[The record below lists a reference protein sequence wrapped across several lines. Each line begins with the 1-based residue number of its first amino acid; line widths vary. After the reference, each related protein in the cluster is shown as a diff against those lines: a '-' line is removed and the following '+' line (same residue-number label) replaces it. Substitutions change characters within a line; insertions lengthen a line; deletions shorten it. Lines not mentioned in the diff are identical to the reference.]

1 MICLKS
7 PLTNGAIFMQN
18 ELIPLHS
25 MGVSEAQIGLLA
37 NHLAKAAEFMW
48 PTDPGLPKALKWMQE
63 SLVKH
68 LSPNDAELLSNVVI
82 KNLPS
87 TEVVYREAGYDSC
100 QSHRKLSKVVGEAIL
115 VGGMIYESQLLGLPI
130 NLEEAKTL
138 VNSQLDLS
146 QNDAE
151 NLIQIAKK
159 HGGAQD
165 FLFPGVTPTSTDTP
179 SLASYAVATLSGQ
192 PLTSVRTI
200 TGVGGL
206 RYDQDWNFVTDF
218 RTFVK
223 LKVTEDKRYYPGIG
237 VFYILLNNDL
247 SAFPALASVTSVEQF
262 KHKLSKVEN
271 MQFQGV
277 SILCSTFLP
286 SWSEMKRFQDFTSPK
301 SLPFAEAFHSPAYE
315 FAILLETIK
324 KIVTGQVD
332 KTLLRQLDS
341 LTEKLDYLWSFN
353 STIHLPWTANI
364 AGLSNDLIGR
374 ITNLVG
380 DYGIR
385 YGMGYAGKSLE
396 IRQLAFGGNRKFP
409 LGLAGQTVYVV
420 RVYGESDSFQGNY
433 QENPLKPE
441 DELWKQIQKLG
452 FMKAGLALLEKHE

>member
-1 MICLKS
+1 
-7 PLTNGAIFMQN
+7 MQN
-18 ELIPLHS
+18 ELIPLQS

-37 NHLAKAAEFMW
+37 NHLAKAAESVW
-48 PTDPGLPKALKWMQE
+48 LTDPGIPEAVKWMHE

-68 LSPNDAELLSNVVI
+68 LSPNDANLLSDIVI

-87 TEVVYREAGYDSC
+87 AEVVYSEVGYDSC
-100 QSHRKLSKVVGEAIL
+100 QSHRKLSKVAGEAIL
-115 VGGMIYESQLLGLPI
+115 IGGMIYESQLLGSPLS
-130 NLEEAKTL
+130 LEEAKAL
-138 VNSQLDLS
+138 INSQLDLN
-146 QNDAE
+146 QDDAE
-151 NLIQIAKK
+151 NLILIAKI

-165 FLFPGVTPTSTDTP
+165 FLFPGVTPSNTDTP

-192 PLTSVRTI
+192 PLTSVRTL

-218 RTFVK
+218 KTFVK

-237 VFYILLNNDL
+237 IFYLLLNNNL
-247 SAFPALASVTSVEQF
+247 SEFPTLTSVTALEQF
-262 KHKLSKVEN
+262 KQKLTKVEN

-277 SILCSTFLP
+277 SVLCSTFLP
-286 SWSEMKRFQDFTSPK
+286 SWSEMKNYQDFTSPK
-301 SLPFAEAFHSPAYE
+301 SLPLAEAFHSPAYE
-315 FAILLETIK
+315 FAILIETIK
-324 KIVTGQVD
+324 KIATGQVD
-332 KTLLRQLDS
+332 KVLLGQLDI

-364 AGLSNDLIGR
+364 AGLSNDLIGK

-396 IRQLAFGGNRKFP
+396 IRQLSFGDNRKFP
-409 LGLAGQTVYVV
+409 LGLARQTIHVV
-420 RVYGESDSFQGNY
+420 RIYKESDCFQGNY
-433 QENPLKPE
+433 QESSLKPE
-441 DELWKQIQKLG
+441 DDLWKQIQKLG
-452 FMKAGLALLEKHE
+452 FMKAGLILLEKHE

>member
-1 MICLKS
+1 
-7 PLTNGAIFMQN
+7 MQN
-18 ELIPLHS
+18 ELIPLQS

-37 NHLAKAAEFMW
+37 NHLASAAEFMW
-48 PTDPGLPKALKWMQE
+48 PTDPGIPEALKWMHE
-63 SLVKH
+63 SFVKH
-68 LSPNDAELLSNVVI
+68 LSPHDADLLLNVVV

-87 TEVVYREAGYDSC
+87 PEVVYSEVGYDSC
-100 QSHRKLSKVVGEAIL
+100 QSHRKLSKVAGEAIL
-115 VGGMIYESQLLGLPI
+115 IGGMIYESQLLGLPI
-130 NLEEAKTL
+130 NLEEAKAL
-138 VNSQLDLS
+138 INSQLDLN
-146 QNDAE
+146 QDDAE
-151 NLIQIAKK
+151 NLTLIAKK

-165 FLFPGVTPTSTDTP
+165 FLFPGVTPSNTDTP

-218 RTFVK
+218 KAFVK

-237 VFYILLNNDL
+237 IFYLFLNNDL
-247 SAFPALASVTSVEQF
+247 SAFPTLTSIASVAQF
-262 KHKLSKVEN
+262 KQKLSKVEN

-277 SILCSTFLP
+277 SVLCNTFLP
-286 SWSEMKRFQDFTSPK
+286 SWYEMKKYQDFTSPK
-301 SLPFAEAFHSPAYE
+301 SLPLAEAFHSPAYE

-324 KIVTGQVD
+324 KIATGQVE
-332 KTLLRQLDS
+332 KALLEQLEI

-353 STIHLPWTANI
+353 STIHLPWTANM
-364 AGLSNDLIGR
+364 AGLSNDLIGK

-396 IRQLAFGGNRKFP
+396 IRQLTFGDNRKFP
-409 LGLAGQTVYVV
+409 IGLAGQTVHIV
-420 RVYGESDSFQGNY
+420 RIYEENDCFQGNY
-433 QENPLKPE
+433 QESSLKPG
-441 DELWKQIQKLG
+441 DDLWKQIQKLG
-452 FMKAGLALLEKHE
+452 FMKAGLILLGKHE